1 MKITETFKN
10 TLNNNGK
17 FLTLSLTL
25 TLFEKCLRIFSEYG
39 ISSSTLSFLVAG
51 FEKINEELKEGY
63 LYLKEKETFNNI
75 TKGFKKE
82 NNG

>member
-1 MKITETFKN
+1 MKITETFKK
-10 TLNNNGK
+10 TLNSNGK

-25 TLFEKCLRIFSEYG
+25 TLFEKCLKIFNEYG
-39 ISSSTLSFLVAG
+39 ISPNTLSFLVTG

-63 LYLKEKETFNNI
+63 LYLKDKETFNDI
-75 TKGFKKE
+75 TKEFKKE